1 MKQKQTSYTDDFR
14 YQMVALH
21 KEGKSV
27 KQLNEEYEIAKS
39 TLRDW
44 IRDYNNSG
52 SFRAKDNRSEIE
64 NKLLELEKEIK
75 KLRTTLCYSVQMKI
89 KLKMQQRQ
97 TYHFSC
103 QSDRA
108 KQPFVGFIGF
118 LQ

>member
-27 KQLNEEYEIAKS
+27 KQLSEEYEIAKS

-52 SFRAKDNRSEIE
+52 SFRVKDNRSELE
-64 NKLLELEKEIK
+64 NELLALRKKVKYLENENDILRQAAVIMGTK
-75 KLRTTLCYSVQMKI
+75 KK
-89 KLKMQQRQ
+89 
-97 TYHFSC
+97 
-103 QSDRA
+103 
-108 KQPFVGFIGF
+108 
-118 LQ
+118 